1 MVLPRAIAIV
11 ACILAG
17 TVLTLAVEQV
27 LDRAGLALALL
38 AGAALALMRLMI
50 LS

>member
-1 MVLPRAIAIV
+1 MLPRVIAIM

-17 TVLTLAVEQV
+17 LVLILAVEET
-27 LDRAGLALALL
+27 LDRAGVALALL